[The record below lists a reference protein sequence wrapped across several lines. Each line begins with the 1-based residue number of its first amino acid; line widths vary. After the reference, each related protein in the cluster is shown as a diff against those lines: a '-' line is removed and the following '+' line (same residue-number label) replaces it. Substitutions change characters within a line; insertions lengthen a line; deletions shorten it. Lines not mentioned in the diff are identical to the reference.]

1 MREHSSS
8 KRRSGIDNVVYFRT
22 TEGFAMGFDD
32 EIASAEI
39 YRSDGKARY
48 DPLLLGALR
57 DELNPCRGKHFG
69 EELLLLLIRLRRSI
83 VCLCHHGEVFVRSC
97 CATRSRY

>member
-57 DELNPCRGKHFG
+57 DELNPCREAPRGG
-69 EELLLLLIRLRRSI
+69 IASASNSASAQY
-83 VCLCHHGEVFVRSC
+83 CLFVSPR
-97 CATRSRY
+97 